1 MRAVNSPSC
10 FLSSTGRDAVG
21 CSMQACNMVHSQV
34 LCVYRW
40 PPTPRV
46 WMYESD
52 IEAPKRSDFLHHF
65 AKRSCLLCRH
75 RYEISRLEVA
85 EGAHDKVMQA
95 AYALQMMCMFVRC
108 QHRSVRHRAW
118 VTVSTIAPSRKQAP
132 CTYRRCIG
140 GGGARRRCQRQQ
152 CAPLAH
158 RFRRSTWQTCSS
170 RSPGP
175 TFRCGLLQP
184 VLALLLA
191 MSPST
196 VTARRQHS
204 G

>member
-1 MRAVNSPSC
+1 
-10 FLSSTGRDAVG
+10 
-21 CSMQACNMVHSQV
+21 MQVCNMVHSQV
-34 LCVYRW
+34 LCVYKW

-46 WMYESD
+46 WLYASD
-52 IEAPKRSDFLHHF
+52 IEAPKSSDSLHHF
-65 AKRSCLLCRH
+65 AKRLCLLCRH

-95 AYALQMMCMFVRC
+95 AYALQMMCMFVSC

-118 VTVSTIAPSRKQAP
+118 VTVSTIAPSHKQAP
-132 CTYRRCIG
+132 CACRRCIG
-140 GGGARRRCQRQQ
+140 GGGARRRCQQQQ

-170 RSPGP
+170 RSPGL

-196 VTARRQHS
+196 VTERRQHS